1 LPNNPFPKSLLTR
14 VLPSGPYRELF
25 QVFID
30 SLDSA
35 VLVVSGDASEILTC
49 NHAFLLLSGYAR
61 SDVGA
66 LSPFMLFPDRTG
78 EGALSQILASWQ
90 RRERQ
95 LMEVPM
101 RRRDSAIT
109 LVDLRVRA
117 SGSQGSPFIVR
128 IRPVAER
135 LQTEERLHAEA
146 IRLRSLSQ
154 LAQSVL
160 HDGADL
166 ERSLHEAQR
175 LLLADVI
182 GVYRAAASKPE
193 YVCVGEL
200 PEPFPPSLPA
210 SEVESQAPS
219 DEWMVGQRPSPNL
232 HRAARAADLA
242 ALRTIT
248 IGRPG
253 AWTGI
258 LLAGWRER
266 ERVPPDAASL
276 LEIISSLIHANFQV
290 QGILESIRQLE
301 GELNQV
307 REEYAQFSDCISEP
321 VLALDH
327 YLNVLWANP
336 AAANLLGYQ
345 PGELDGLAVKD
356 VLVGPDDAM
365 ASLLDALG
373 HQRPSERARLTI
385 HRRDGYAIPIR
396 LRAIPSDA
404 SEDMRLI
411 VTLTDQSERKAIEDQ
426 SEQLAQRAL
435 LGEVAAIFA
444 HQVRNPINNISTGVQ
459 LVSSRL
465 GKDHPLYESL
475 DRVRKEC
482 VRLDQLMG
490 DVLFFAR
497 PLELKMVPMQ
507 LSDLVERLLAR
518 WRPRLERSG
527 IESYTSLDPE
537 TPPALIDPRT
547 FEQVIVN
554 IITNALQ
561 AMQDG
566 GTLSI
571 SLEPSING
579 LGEMVDLKIA
589 DTGPGIPESV
599 LQRIFDPFFTTKKEG
614 TGLGLAI
621 ARRILAAHKGVIL
634 VKSYPDAGT
643 VFTLRV
649 PAARRRT

>member
-1 LPNNPFPKSLLTR
+1 MRNNPFPRSLLTW
-14 VLPSGPYRELF
+14 VFPPGPYRELF

-30 SLDSA
+30 SLDTA
-35 VLVVSGDASEILTC
+35 VLVASGDASEILTC

-61 SDVGA
+61 SDVRG
-66 LSPFMLFPDRTG
+66 LSPFTLFPDRTG
-78 EGALSQILASWQ
+78 DDALGQILATWQ

-95 LMEVPM
+95 LLEVPM

-117 SGSQGSPFIVR
+117 SGSQGSPFIIR
-128 IRPVAER
+128 IRPMTER
-135 LQTEERLHAEA
+135 LQAEERMHAEA
-146 IRLRSLSQ
+146 IRLSALSQ
-154 LAQSVL
+154 LTQSVL

-166 ERSLHEAQR
+166 DRSLNEAQR

-182 GVYRAAASKPE
+182 GLYRAAAEQPE
-193 YVCVGEL
+193 YVRIGDL
-200 PEPFPPSLPA
+200 PESFPSTLSA
-210 SEVESQAPS
+210 SDVDSQAPS
-219 DEWMVGQRPSPNL
+219 DEWTVGQRPSPNL

-242 ALRTIT
+242 VLRTIT

-276 LEIISSLIHANFQV
+276 LEIISSLIHANLQV
-290 QGILESIRQLE
+290 QGILTAVRRLE
-301 GELNQV
+301 GDLGRV
-307 REEYAQFSDCISEP
+307 REEYAQFSESIGEP
-321 VLALDH
+321 VLTLDQG
-327 YLNVLWANP
+327 LTVVWANP
-336 AAANLLGYQ
+336 AATNLLGYQ
-345 PGELDGLAVKD
+345 HSEIDGLPVKD

-365 ASLLDALG
+365 ATLLDALG
-373 HQRPSERARLTI
+373 HERVSERTRLTI
-385 HRRDGYAIPIR
+385 HRRDGSAIPVR
-396 LRAIPSDA
+396 LRATPSAA
-404 SEDMRLI
+404 SGDMRLI

-475 DRVRKEC
+475 VRVRKEC
-482 VRLDQLMG
+482 LRLDQLMG

-507 LSDLVERLLAR
+507 LSELIEHLLAR

-527 IESYTSLDPE
+527 VESYTSYDPD

-561 AMQDG
+561 AMGDG

-571 SLEPSING
+571 SLEPSTNG
-579 LGEMVDLKIA
+579 HGEMVDLKIA
-589 DTGPGIPESV
+589 DTGPGIPESA

-649 PAARRRT
+649 PAARSRM